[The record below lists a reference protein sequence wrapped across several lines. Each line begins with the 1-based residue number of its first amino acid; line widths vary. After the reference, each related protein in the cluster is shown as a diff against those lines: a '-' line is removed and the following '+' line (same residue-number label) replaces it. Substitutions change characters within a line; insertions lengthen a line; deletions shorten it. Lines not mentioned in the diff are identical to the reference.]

1 VNHAPSN
8 APFRQ
13 LYEVERISRFCN
25 IPKTCFIG
33 CLEKSQEY
41 SSLWA
46 SLSTLAEKF
55 SATLP
60 ERSNSRAWEKAVGD
74 FRDVSLSGELK
85 YSDKAGGPLF
95 NFELR
100 PLKLD
105 ASYRLAR
112 KYGGDRVFTV
122 SLPGLDSDDLPRYLR
137 DCSNMVRDKIVKW
150 IVYQDHYF
158 LGRRWR
164 AFYVK
169 PEPRKNRDR
178 RLPKTLSE
186 PKFRIFM
193 FAEDG
198 DEFRKRKGRDEID
211 TRSPV
216 HTPVTICDMINWFMP
231 AAHNRDKRCLQF
243 FSRLALAVSSTV
255 PTVVFKP
262 EEIIKSDD
270 ALAVDPRERRLDD
283 KQRQPLGGEIKS
295 ESAVMND
302 GCARISRA
310 AANGIAEK
318 LGLTQTP
325 SNYQGRIGGAKG
337 VWMVDALDEH
347 HPESERDYWI
357 EITTSQLKFRGH
369 PEDSLY
375 PDELRTMFEVNDWS
389 KKLGPATLNFQLIP
403 ILEDRGVPCEVFQ
416 RLLHENLTS
425 KVADLKHAM
434 ADPASLRK
442 WNQDNNPVAG
452 ERLANNG
459 VEMLVGVPKS
469 LADRINWFLE
479 VSVIESSLGHG

>member
-1 VNHAPSN
+1 MTHAPST

-13 LYEVERISRFCN
+13 RYEVERISRFCN
-25 IPKTCFIG
+25 IPRTCFIG
-33 CLEKSQEY
+33 CLETSQEY

-46 SLSTLAEKF
+46 SLSILAAKF
-55 SATLP
+55 NVTLP
-60 ERSNSRAWEKAVGD
+60 ERCKYRAWEKAVGD
-74 FRDVSLSGELK
+74 YRNVSLSGELK

-122 SLPGLDSDDLPRYLR
+122 SLPGLDPDDLPKYLKG
-137 DCSNMVRDKIVKW
+137 CSNMVRDKIVKW
-150 IVYQDHYF
+150 IVDQNHYF
-158 LGRRWR
+158 LGRKWR

-169 PEPRKNRDR
+169 LEARKSRDR
-178 RLPKTLSE
+178 KLPKTSSE
-186 PKFRIFM
+186 PKYRIFM

-198 DEFRKRKGRDEID
+198 DDFRRKVVKGEVDPRTLVHIPITIRDMMD
-211 TRSPV
+211 
-216 HTPVTICDMINWFMP
+216 WFML
-231 AAHNRDKRCLQF
+231 ATHNRDKRCLQL

-255 PTVVFKP
+255 PTVIFKP

-270 ALAVDPRERRLDD
+270 ALADDPRPRRLDV
-283 KQRQPLGGEIKS
+283 RRSGINS

-302 GCARISRA
+302 GCARMSRA
-310 AANGIAEK
+310 AANEIAVK
-318 LGLTQTP
+318 LGLRRTP
-325 SNYQGRIGGAKG
+325 SVYQGRIGGAKG
-337 VWMVDALDEH
+337 IWMIDALDEH
-347 HPESERDYWI
+347 HSGSERGYWI
-357 EITTSQLKFRGH
+357 EITDSQLKFNGH

-403 ILEDRGVPCEVFQ
+403 ILEDRGVPYEVFQ
-416 RLLHENLTS
+416 RLLQEDLTS
-425 KVADLKHAM
+425 KVADLKDAM

-442 WNQDNNPVAG
+442 WNQDNNPVVG

-459 VEMLVGVPKS
+459 VEMLAGVPNS
-469 LADRINWFLE
+469 LAERINWFLE
-479 VSVIESSLGHG
+479 VSITESPYGHG